1 MLTTF
6 DWPDCAFGSY
16 PVSYAKATAES
27 DEMLKTKS
35 RFPHLN
41 VLLGVYMT
49 IARRVAALWTYAPW
63 TQISLFLLKI
73 QAFILQLSI
82 EKNV

>member
-6 DWPDCAFGSY
+6 DWPDCAFVSY
-16 PVSYAKATAES
+16 PVSYAKATTES

-41 VLLGVYMT
+41 SRAQFPCGTLHLAYT
-49 IARRVAALWTYAPW
+49 
-63 TQISLFLLKI
+63 
-73 QAFILQLSI
+73 
-82 EKNV
+82 